1 MYFKRPSFKRGGS
14 TGIGQLAPRVKAQS
28 GFMGMNF
35 GVGQGDNIGY
45 QKYLETMRAN
55 KANNEPSGI
64 AQMILGPRYTDPNF
78 VSPFMNPDAP
88 FFSNKTGF
96 EFMNLGTGNNES
108 RTFMTNTGPK
118 IIENI
123 EDIKIT
129 ADADELPQMA
139 KGPPGGGETSLGSG
153 EAFSAVRNNN
163 GNGNGN
169 GNGNADID
177 KILTGELSMKDS
189 IEGEVDILK
198 ELLKNTGMSKGEKAL
213 LLAKAVGTPGSLK
226 DKLDVG
232 ANEALKYKKEERK
245 QDKAI
250 ILTAYKNYKAAELAG
265 GKLNDNEKKVKSYVA
280 LKRQAGD
287 KRPQQELELEAIEIV
302 YKPRS
307 IAPADANVEI
317 GAAEFRTAGGAT
329 RVGQLQEEIAK
340 YSKNLKLKGAQDKV
354 DQAKAELTLL
364 AKSLSAAGAG
374 KLIDLYGLREYLQDG
389 GRVKRAVGTPE
400 TGETEVSV
408 VDESIVTPTGTEKIE
423 ATEVTAA
430 ENVEPMQEVPVM
442 DFATLRNRL
451 PEEVT
456 DDVVQLLANSK
467 EAMQDF
473 YYLTSQ
479 QDVSRFNG
487 KYGVNLILPPSVL
500 T

>member
-1 MYFKRPSFKRGGS
+1 
-14 TGIGQLAPRVKAQS
+14 
-28 GFMGMNF
+28 
-35 GVGQGDNIGY
+35 
-45 QKYLETMRAN
+45 
-55 KANNEPSGI
+55 
-64 AQMILGPRYTDPNF
+64 
-78 VSPFMNPDAP
+78 
-88 FFSNKTGF
+88 
-96 EFMNLGTGNNES
+96 
-108 RTFMTNTGPK
+108 
-118 IIENI
+118 
-123 EDIKIT
+123 
-129 ADADELPQMA
+129 
-139 KGPPGGGETSLGSG
+139 
-153 EAFSAVRNNN
+153 
-163 GNGNGN
+163 
-169 GNGNADID
+169 
-177 KILTGELSMKDS
+177 MKDS
-189 IEGEVDILK
+189 IEGEVGILK
-198 ELLKNTGMSKGEKAL
+198 ELLKNTGMSRGEKAL

-232 ANEALKYKKEERK
+232 ANEALKYKAEERK

-307 IAPADANVEI
+307 IAPSNPNEEVAKDQ
-317 GAAEFRTAGGAT
+317 FTRLGGIT
-329 RVGQLQEEIAK
+329 EVGRLQEEIAK
-340 YSKNLKLKGAQDKV
+340 FEGKKIKGAEGKV
-354 DQAKAELTLL
+354 TDAKEAL
-364 AKSLSAAGAG
+364 K
-374 KLIDLYGLREYLQDG
+374 KLIITMQLAGMDDSIDAYGLREYLQDG

-451 PEEVT
+451 PEEIT

>member
-1 MYFKRPSFKRGGS
+1 MNFKRPSFKRGGS
-14 TGIGQLAPRVKAQS
+14 TGIGQLTPRVHANM
-28 GFMGMNF
+28 GFPNF
-35 GVGQGDNIGY
+35 GVRQGDNTGY

-55 KANNEPSGI
+55 KANNESSGI
-64 AQMILGPRYTDPNF
+64 ASMILGPRYTDPKF
-78 VSPFMNPDAP
+78 VSPFIQEDTP

-96 EFMNLGTGNNES
+96 EFMNLGAQNDGST
-108 RTFMTNTGPK
+108 TYMTNTGPK
-118 IIENI
+118 VVEDI
-123 EDIKIT
+123 EDIRIT
-129 ADADELPQMA
+129 SDADELPQMA
-139 KGPPGGGETSLGSG
+139 EGVPGGGDKEMFYEKTGTGTSTGTDTSTSIEESL
-153 EAFSAVRNNN
+153 
-163 GNGNGN
+163 
-169 GNGNADID
+169 
-177 KILTGELSMKDS
+177 GELSMKDS
-189 IEGEVDILK
+189 IEGEVGILK
-198 ELLKNTGMSKGEKAL
+198 ELLKNTGMSRGEKAL
-213 LLAKAVGTPGSLK
+213 LLAKAVGTPGSIK

-232 ANEALKYKKEERK
+232 ANEALKYKAEERK

-287 KRPQQELELEAIEIV
+287 KRPQQVLELEAIEIV

-307 IAPADANVEI
+307 IAPSNPNQEVAKDQ
-317 GAAEFRTAGGAT
+317 FTRMGGIT
-329 RVGQLQEEIAK
+329 EVGRLQEEIAK
-340 YSKNLKLKGAQDKV
+340 FEGKKIKGAEAKV
-354 DQAKAELTLL
+354 TDAKEAL
-364 AKSLSAAGAG
+364 K
-374 KLIDLYGLREYLQDG
+374 KLIITMQLAGMDDSIDAYGLRKYLQDG
-389 GRVKRAVGTPE
+389 GRVKRAIGTPE